1 MILRIVNNIS
11 SKLSDYEP
19 KNEICHFAKIIA
31 LKYAMRRHIESVQK
45 RQTSP
50 VSILSIHIHKRECP
64 EISKFYKSRF
74 EGCGPPRKANK
85 GSKDRSFYV
94 DCP

>member
-1 MILRIVNNIS
+1 MEESEN
-11 SKLSDYEP
+11 KT
-19 KNEICHFAKIIA
+19 A
-31 LKYAMRRHIESVQK
+31 LMLNA
-45 RQTSP
+45 
-50 VSILSIHIHKRECP
+50 SIHIHKRESP

>member
-1 MILRIVNNIS
+1 ME
-11 SKLSDYEP
+11 K
-19 KNEICHFAKIIA
+19 AKKA
-31 LKYAMRRHIESVQK
+31 LFSV
-45 RQTSP
+45 SM
-50 VSILSIHIHKRECP
+50 SIHNIHKRESL